1 MDSISTMD
9 KLMTKASITE
19 SVDYAE
25 YLDKSMREI
34 SLMAAN
40 TDGEEI
46 LNSIQST
53 KENSIWTRKSMK
65 IILNGALVS
74 QIHSLTNLC

>member
-1 MDSISTMD
+1 MDTTSTLD
-9 KLMTKASITE
+9 KLMTKVSITE
-19 SVDYAE
+19 SADYAE
-25 YLDKSMREI
+25 YLDKSMKEI

-46 LNSIQST
+46 LNSIQYT

-65 IILNGALVS
+65 IILNGAQAS
-74 QIHSLTNLC
+74 QIHSLTNHY